1 MSRYRGGGS
10 RGRRP
15 GRRRRPVL
23 TDPTLAQ
30 ENRNVATATREVTL
44 AERGESVAELAT
56 RLGVGPAQVIK
67 VLLQHRLMS
76 TVNSQLDHDTCVM
89 VAEEL
94 GYEVLGSEAEHKPS
108 PRGSNGAA
116 KGAVNGEATV
126 VTMDRHVLDEE
137 EENLVTRPPVVTI
150 MGHVDHGK
158 TSLLDALRKTRVA
171 EGEAGGITQHIGAY
185 QVEQN
190 GRKITFIDTP
200 GHAAFTEM
208 RARGASVTDVAV
220 IVVAADDGVQPQTVE
235 SISHARA
242 AGVPFIIAINK
253 IDRPNANPD
262 RIRQQLSEHNVL
274 VSGWGGEVETV
285 EVSALQGLGLDDLLE
300 IILLVSDLEEPKAN
314 PNRPAVG
321 TVIEAKLDRSR
332 GPVATV
338 LVQNGTLHAGDFVV
352 VNTIGG
358 RVRAMSSFTGERLKD
373 AGPSTPVELV
383 GLESVPA
390 AGDRLTVVPNERSMR
405 ALIEE
410 RTDTAT
416 DGTGGRL
423 TLDEILSQIS
433 AGETKDLNVILK
445 ADVQG
450 SVEAIRGAIEK
461 LNDRVAGTQ
470 VRVII
475 DAVGPPVE
483 SDVNLALA
491 SRAIIVAFNVKT
503 DGNVKSFADKQGVE
517 IREYQIIYNLLDDI
531 ETALR
536 GLVEPQFREVVYGH
550 AEVRAVFRSG
560 KGEAIVGCYIRD
572 GLVRRGAP
580 ARVARGGQV
589 VYNGRVSSLRR
600 FKDDVRE
607 VNAGY
612 ECGLGLENWP
622 DPQEGDVIEVFG
634 RERT

>member
-1 MSRYRGGGS
+1 MTKYRGGGGN

-15 GRRRRPVL
+15 GPSRRRRPMMNEPV
-23 TDPTLAQ
+23 TTTMP
-30 ENRNVATATREVTL
+30 RGGVATAPRVVTL
-44 AERGESVAELAT
+44 PKSLNVGELAA
-56 RLGVGPAQVIK
+56 LLSVPEAQVIK
-67 VLLQHRLMS
+67 TLLLHKIVS
-76 TVNSQLDHDTCVM
+76 TINSQLDYDTAHM

-94 GYEVLGSEAEHKPS
+94 GFEVQEPGEAEAE
-108 PRGSNGAA
+108 GS
-116 KGAVNGEATV
+116 ATASQ
-126 VTMDRHVLDEE
+126 RHVLQEDEE
-137 EENLVTRPPVVTI
+137 DLASRPPVVTI

-158 TSLLDALRKTRVA
+158 TSLLDAIRQTRVA

-208 RARGASVTDVAV
+208 RARGAQVTDVAV
-220 IVVAADDGVQPQTVE
+220 IVVAADDGVMPQTAE

-262 RIRQQLSEHNVL
+262 RVRQQLSEYNVL

-285 EVSALQGLGLDDLLE
+285 EVSALQGLGIDDLLE
-300 IILLVSDLEEPKAN
+300 MILLVTELEEPKAN

-321 TVIEAKLDRSR
+321 TIVEAKLDRSR

-338 LVQNGTLHAGDFVV
+338 LVQNGTLRVGDFVA
-352 VNTIGG
+352 VNTIAG
-358 RVRAMSSFTGERLKD
+358 RVRAMTDYRGERILE
-373 AGPSTPVELV
+373 AGPSMPVEIT

-390 AGDRLTVVPNERSMR
+390 AGDRLTVVPDERTLR
-405 ALIEE
+405 ALIDE
-410 RTDTAT
+410 RIDVPA
-416 DGTGGRL
+416 DGAGRL
-423 TLDEILSQIS
+423 SLDEILAQIQV
-433 AGETKDLNVILK
+433 GEVKELNVILK

-450 SVEAIRGAIEK
+450 SVEAIRGALEK
-461 LNDRVAGTQ
+461 LNDNTQGTQ
-470 VRVII
+470 VRVLF
-475 DAVGPPVE
+475 DGVGGPTE
-483 SDVNLALA
+483 NDVNLATA
-491 SRAIIVAFNVKT
+491 SHAIIVAFNVRV
-503 DGNVKSFADKQGVE
+503 DANVKAYADKQGVE
-517 IREYQIIYNLLDDI
+517 IREYQIIYNLLDDV

-536 GLVEPQFREVVYGH
+536 GLVEPQFREVVLGH

-560 KGEAIVGCYIRD
+560 RGEAIVGCFIRD
-572 GLVRRGAP
+572 GQVRRGAG
-580 ARVARGGQV
+580 ARVSRGGEQ
-589 VYNGRVSSLRR
+589 VYNGRVATLRR

-622 DPQEGDVIEVFG
+622 DPREGDVIEVFG
-634 RERT
+634 RERV